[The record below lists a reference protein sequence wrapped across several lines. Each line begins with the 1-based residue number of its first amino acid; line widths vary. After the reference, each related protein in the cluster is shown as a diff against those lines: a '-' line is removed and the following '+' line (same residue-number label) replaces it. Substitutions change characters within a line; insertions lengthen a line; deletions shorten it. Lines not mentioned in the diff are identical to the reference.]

1 MTESIHKF
9 TTTFHLPDFCQLS
22 FFVIYVSFH
31 TFRIYTRYRSFGLFI
46 PVFAFHQLITYG
58 HPTPRIA
65 AGLLFVTKNIVQI
78 CKIYRFMKN
87 LPSAKCIKWSVPQLQ
102 QPLVPHQLAIGLQ
115 GAHLQFYISFD
126 QK

>member
-46 PVFAFHQLITYG
+46 PVFAFHKLIING

-65 AGLLFVTKNIVQI
+65 IGLLFVTKNIVQI
-78 CKIYRFMKN
+78 CKIYRFMIY
-87 LPSAKCIKWSVPQLQ
+87 LPQQVYEVVGTAASA
-102 QPLVPHQLAIGLQ
+102 AIGTPPASNWSP
-115 GAHLQFYISFD
+115 GSAPTIPHLF
-126 QK
+126 